1 MKTVLKVLGG
11 IVLVLVLVFTGLMLY
26 GKTSGQAQL
35 SEYFGAAQSASV
47 AEIQTTLHP
56 KLVEGNDPQ
65 LLAAFIKALSDRFG
79 AFESVETTGFEF
91 RDAIN
96 GGVRLQSYKGTMVFE
111 RGSVPLV
118 MSFLD
123 DKLAGITIEDETIG
137 AEVLSASMV
146 PPPDLAPYRA
156 RGEEFWRA
164 AAGGEAER
172 AFAMMGEP
180 LQKKVGESTFLRQVA
195 VMFEGKT
202 LSEVRFIVS
211 EIEPG
216 AEDRIRMDYEL
227 TVDGRSLTAHTTFQF
242 AGFNGHLMGFNVDVD
257 AG

>member
-1 MKTVLKVLGG
+1 MKTALKVLGG
-11 IVLVLVLVFTGLMLY
+11 IVLVLVLAFAGLMLY

-35 SEYFGAAQSASV
+35 SEYFAATQSASV
-47 AEIQTTLHP
+47 AEIQETLHP

-79 AFESVETTGFEF
+79 AFERVETAGFEF
-91 RDAIN
+91 RDALN
-96 GGVRLQSYKGTMVFE
+96 GGVRLRSYKGTMVFE

-123 DKLAGITIEDETIG
+123 EQLAGITIEDETIG

-156 RGEEFWRA
+156 RGEAFWRA

-180 LQKKVGESTFLRQVA
+180 LQKKVGQTTFVRQVGA
-195 VMFEGKT
+195 MFDGKT
-202 LSEVRFIVS
+202 LSDVRFVVS
-211 EIEPG
+211 EVEPG
-216 AEDRIRMDYEL
+216 SEDRVRMDYEL
-227 TVDGRSLTAHTTFQF
+227 TVDGRSLAAHTTFQF
-242 AGFNGHLMGFNVDVD
+242 AGFNGHLMGFNLD
-257 AG
+257 ADAP